1 MSSTKTRIGIA
12 IDSTGSMGE
21 TINAVKNKV
30 MAMIERLAKT
40 YRNQF
45 QIQILFYYGDN
56 TYDLNAEGPK
66 WDGTNRLH
74 VSPWSDDV
82 NILKDFL

>member
-45 QIQILFYYGDN
+45 
-56 TYDLNAEGPK
+56 
-66 WDGTNRLH
+66 
-74 VSPWSDDV
+74 
-82 NILKDFL
+82 